1 MEGHQLERLPST
13 MTTWEQWRQLH
24 PQTTVYVKPKA
35 YYRRFATDHFEYIA
49 QAASGPVQVD
59 DLVLGLEGHAQARAY
74 LLRRLAQQRLVQ
86 DTFEDAPILVYLSA
100 DLSTVRVF
108 NREVEGQTL
117 QFALTEDENL
127 RDQETSS
134 LWHPVTGE
142 SIQGPHK
149 GKKLTGLIARYAVWF
164 AWHSYRP
171 DTHIHG
177 E

>member
-1 MEGHQLERLPST
+1 
-13 MTTWEQWRQLH
+13 MTYSVKITGRDE
-24 PQTTVYVKPKA
+24 PITV
-35 YYRRFATDHFEYIA
+35 EM
-49 QAASGPVQVD
+49 
-59 DLVLGLEGHAQARAY
+59 
-74 LLRRLAQQRLVQ
+74 
-86 DTFEDAPILVYLSA
+86 
-100 DLSTVRVF
+100 
-108 NREVEGQTL
+108 GQTIL
-117 QFALTEDENL
+117 EAAISQGVPYPHGCRSGNCGACKSRLISGDVEMSPFSEFALTEDENL